1 MEDAMELKN
10 ATEVRQHWSEFID
23 TVARKHPLVFKR
35 NRDVL
40 TLFSLEQIDGVLSK
54 YQFTLNIIKESD
66 GTYTGILDELELAV
80 NAESIDSLKAQI
92 VTDLIQYSLD
102 YMNDFDAYF
111 HSPNRKDHFP
121 YIFRVYLHQSDAMK
135 VEEMITQ
142 K

>member
-1 MEDAMELKN
+1 MELKS

-23 TVARKHPLVFKR
+23 TVARKHPLIFKR

-66 GTYTGILDELELAV
+66 GTYTGILDELDLAV
-80 NAESIDSLKAQI
+80 NEKTIEKLKEQML
-92 VTDLIQYSLD
+92 TDLVQYSLD
-102 YMNDFDAYF
+102 YMNDFDTYF

-121 YIFRVYLHQSDAMK
+121 YIFKVLLFKDDANK
-135 VEEMITQ
+135 IDEMII
-142 K
+142 KK